1 MTGRLHPP
9 AWPRPF
15 LPGGFFHR
23 HGPMMEG
30 GVAGG
35 AIRWRDPQLQGAT
48 TGGGGQ
54 VFGGVMIC

>member
-1 MTGRLHPP
+1 
-9 AWPRPF
+9 
-15 LPGGFFHR
+15 
-23 HGPMMEG
+23 MEG